1 MKRVSKFLKEP
12 EVDMN
17 AVGYNPQSE
26 YSVLIEDGSFTW
38 DNDNRVQHLKE

>member
-12 EVDMN
+12 EVDRD
-17 AVGYNPQSE
+17 AVGYDPYCE
-26 YSVLIEDGSFTW
+26 YSVLIENGSFTW